1 MVLPRYVF
9 VFIISSVVTVQ
20 PEASDTIVNVIDEPW
35 SKCSAIVVIIYQ
47 ILLC

>member
-1 MVLPRYVF
+1 MVLPPYVF

-35 SKCSAIVVIIYQ
+35 SKFSSIVVNINQ
-47 ILLC
+47 ILLS